1 MKALI
6 LIPMAV
12 MALIPLDAKR
22 KYPGLPYRRLWLLP
36 LTISIAGVSVGAGI
50 AASAAIVLWWAAG
63 VFREKS

>member
-6 LIPMAV
+6 LIPLAV
-12 MALIPLDAKR
+12 QVFIPLHAKR

-36 LTISIAGVSVGAGI
+36 LTIFVSSVSVGAGI

-63 VFREKS
+63 IFSTRR